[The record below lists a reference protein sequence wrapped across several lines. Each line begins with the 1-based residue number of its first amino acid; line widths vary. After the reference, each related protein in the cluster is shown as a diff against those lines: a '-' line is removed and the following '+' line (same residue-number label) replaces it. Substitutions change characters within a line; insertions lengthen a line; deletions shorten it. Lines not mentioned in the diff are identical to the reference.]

1 MQLGLRGSRATD
13 APAARTLHRIV
24 DDSHDDDADEVV
36 KAAEQRW
43 RRRYSS
49 STPNAFMG
57 TRDAASSRQVNL
69 YTFDAQSSRRSAYV
83 ETKIGGHPLDHK
95 LFFYPDKQQIRQP
108 FKTAAWLS
116 GGRASS
122 PAYQITKHDV
132 LDYAATKIGG
142 HPLDHLPFINRGQP
156 SRPLLGYIPPTP
168 KPVFHQA
175 GALRPPAAAQAA
187 TATFIGRNPADLYDC
202 SRCLR
207 MRQSPR
213 VQLSCGHPVC
223 ASCVSSHSMN
233 HVEAG
238 EFCFLECAQC
248 QTLVAIEAIVF
259 SSQYA
264 IRINAPS
271 TATLSEFVQRS
282 NGTITNSS
290 MVVVQASSWKYG
302 GIVAL
307 LAFATKK
314 LYPASLKKQQITPA
328 KPMNNSESD
337 VDAASFLDDV
347 AAVAVAAVEDTVE
360 NGAARWQ
367 KRVAGLKLP
376 SKLLKYEFVETLG
389 IGNFAEVM
397 LVKRHHRTEDGK
409 ETLSVLKESDKLQE
423 AVNEIHLLS
432 RIRSPHVVRIFQYF
446 IEEVGHRHFA
456 YIDMEYCDRGD
467 LVAYLKDKV
476 ERDLVMAINGPWWRC
491 DAAVFAHVVFC
502 C

>member
-1 MQLGLRGSRATD
+1 MQLGLRGSRAT
-13 APAARTLHRIV
+13 AAANATGTRDRIV
-24 DDSHDDDADEVV
+24 DDSHGNGDEV
-36 KAAEQRW
+36 AESIEQRW
-43 RRRYSS
+43 RLRYSNS
-49 STPNAFMG
+49 SAPNAFFD

-69 YTFDAQSSRRSAYV
+69 YTFDARSSRRSVYV

-108 FKTAAWLS
+108 LKTAAWVAAVGLFS

-156 SRPLLGYIPPTP
+156 SRPLLGYIPPSPT
-168 KPVFHQA
+168 PVFNPN
-175 GALRPPAAAQAA
+175 GALRLPAQAA
-187 TATFIGRNPADLYDC
+187 AAAFIGRNPADLYDC

-213 VQLSCGHPVC
+213 VQLSCSHPVC
-223 ASCVSSHSMN
+223 ASCVSSRSMN

-248 QTLVAIEAIVF
+248 QTFVAIEAIVF

-271 TATLSEFVQRS
+271 TATLSEFIQRS
-282 NGTITNSS
+282 NGITTNSS
-290 MVVVQASSWKYG
+290 IVAASSAQSSGWKYG

-314 LYPASLKKQQITPA
+314 LYPGSVKKPQIAPA
-328 KPMNNSESD
+328 ATAINNSASE
-337 VDAASFLDDV
+337 ASFLDDV

-367 KRVAGLKLP
+367 KRVSGLKEP
-376 SKLLKYEFVETLG
+376 SKLLRYEFVKTLG

-397 LVKRHHRTEDGK
+397 LVKRRHRSGGDDA
-409 ETLSVLKESDKLQE
+409 LSVLKESDKLQE

-476 ERDLVMAINGPWWRC
+476 RER
-491 DAAVFAHVVFC
+491 
-502 C
+502 

>member
-1 MQLGLRGSRATD
+1 MQFGLRGSRATD
-13 APAARTLHRIV
+13 APAARARHRIV
-24 DDSHDDDADEVV
+24 DDSHDDDADE
-36 KAAEQRW
+36 AAEQRW

-57 TRDAASSRQVNL
+57 TRDATSSRQVNL
-69 YTFDAQSSRRSAYV
+69 YTFDAQSSRRLTYV

-108 FKTAAWLS
+108 FMITAWLS

-168 KPVFHQA
+168 KSVFHQA
-175 GALRPPAAAQAA
+175 GALRPPAATQSA
-187 TATFIGRNPADLYDC
+187 TAAFIGRNPANLYDC

-207 MRQSPR
+207 IRQLPR
-213 VQLSCGHPVC
+213 VQLRCGHPVC
-223 ASCVSSHSMN
+223 ASCVSSRSMN

-248 QTLVAIEAIVF
+248 QTLVTIEAIVF

-271 TATLSEFVQRS
+271 TATLSKFVQRS
-282 NGTITNSS
+282 NGTTTNSS
-290 MVVVQASSWKYG
+290 MVVAQASIWKYG

-314 LYPASLKKQQITPA
+314 LYPVSLKKQRITPA
-328 KPMNNSESD
+328 KPMNSESD
-337 VDAASFLDDV
+337 ADAASFLDDV
-347 AAVAVAAVEDTVE
+347 AAVAVAAVEDTIE
-360 NGAARWQ
+360 NGTARWQ
-367 KRVAGLKLP
+367 KRVTGLKSP
-376 SKLLKYEFVETLG
+376 SKLLKYEFVKTLG

-397 LVKRHHRTEDGK
+397 LVKRRHQTEDGK
-409 ETLSVLKESDKLQE
+409 EALSVLKESDKLQE

-432 RIRSPHVVRIFQYF
+432 RICSPHVVRIFQYF
-446 IEEVGHRHFA
+446 IEEIGHRHFA

-467 LVAYLKDKV
+467 LVSYLKDKV
-476 ERDLVMAINGPWWRC
+476 ERDLVMAINDPWWCC
-491 DAAVFAHVVFC
+491 DATVFAHAVFC